1 MFQSSDGKVGSTGH
15 FMVPMWMGGTS
26 MAQDACEIEDARLI
40 VSDKNDLQLGAIEVW
55 QTITTKPRSLR
66 M

>member
-1 MFQSSDGKVGSTGH
+1 
-15 FMVPMWMGGTS
+15 MVPMWMGGTS